1 MSQYELIVKEL
12 RRISNRL
19 QTLATL
25 CEIFL
30 IKEFPQDSDVMKA
43 IKTLQSKLEEA
54 EGEE

>member
-1 MSQYELIVKEL
+1 MDVQIVKEL
-12 RRISNRL
+12 RRISNSL
-19 QTLATL
+19 QMLATL

-30 IKEFPQDSDVMKA
+30 VKEFSQDSEVMET